1 MEMVEVNFKKIE
13 KKWQK
18 RWEKEKVFLV
28 KEDSKKKKFYS
39 LEMFPYPS
47 GSGLHMGHALN
58 YIIGDI
64 FARFKIMKGFN
75 VLHPMGYDALGLPAE
90 NAAIKVGTHPEEYT
104 KNSMMAFTKQ
114 LKLLGLSYDWSRMVD
129 TSNPG
134 YYKWDQWIF
143 LKMFESGLA
152 YQKESSVNWCP
163 ECNTVLANEQVVD
176 GKCWRHEDTKVEL
189 KSLKQWFL
197 KITDYADELLDKLDD
212 LNWPERTKN
221 MQKHWIGKSYGT
233 EIDFKVPTEISKV
246 VVVHGG
252 DLGSGKEVDKNW
264 FPWIKNELL
273 KKKIE
278 VRIPTMPIHVDA
290 TYSDWKKIFDKLE
303 INDRSVLV
311 GHSRGTAFLVRWL
324 GETKKKIKKLILV
337 APWKFADKKYKETF
351 YNFDV
356 DPSIKERVEEI
367 IIFTSNDE
375 ESAGKKS
382 LEAYK
387 NTLGGRVIELLN
399 HGHFTKE
406 DMNAEEFPE
415 LLSEIISGK
424 KWPVF
429 TTRPDTIYGV
439 TFVVVSPYHKE
450 IDKLVTK
457 EQKKEVNQFMN
468 KLKSVSEKDLVDLEK
483 EGAFTGSY
491 AINPINNE
499 EVPIYVGNFV
509 VADYGSGMVMA
520 VPAHDK
526 RDFEFAKKYGIKI
539 KIVIDPIEFELDE
552 KNLTEAYTESGT
564 LINSGN
570 FNGVP
575 NEKAKH
581 EISEFLSKKGLGRK
595 AINFRLKDWG
605 ISRQRYWG
613 TPIPIIYC
621 DSCGAVPV
629 PLKDLPVKLPKEV
642 KFGNGNPLLTN
653 EKWINIKCP
662 KCGKNGKRETDTMD
676 TFVNSSWYFLRY
688 TDSKNKKEIFN
699 KEKAV
704 YWNPV
709 DVYVGGAE
717 HACMHLIY
725 SRFYVKFLRDIGL
738 LNFDEPAKRL
748 FHQGMIHSE
757 GGSKMSKSKGNVV
770 DPLLVS
776 KKYGVDALRFFL
788 VSVASPDKD
797 FDWSET
803 GIQGS
808 FRFIKKIYDYF
819 DKFKEGKDS
828 EKISLKMNSSIKS
841 IGDYIENFD
850 YRKATI
856 ELRELFD
863 LISEE
868 EVLSKETL
876 QKFLKLMSPF
886 CPHLSEE
893 FWEKLGN
900 KNLITSSLWPEFKED
915 KIGKKSEENLSEKI
929 IENLS
934 GVLHKLESKG
944 DKISKVYFYVLPF
957 EIEKINKK
965 KLQEGFEK
973 EIFVYSVKD
982 DKKYDPEGRSKKA
995 RPGMPGFYF
1004 E

>member
-47 GSGLHMGHALN
+47 GSGLHIGHALN

-104 KNSMMAFTKQ
+104 KNSMRAFTKQ
-114 LKLLGLSYDWSRMVD
+114 LKLLGLSYDWSRMID

-233 EIDFKVPTEISKV
+233 EIDFKVN
-246 VVVHGG
+246 GQ
-252 DLGSGKEVDKNW
+252 
-264 FPWIKNELL
+264 
-273 KKKIE
+273 
-278 VRIPTMPIHVDA
+278 
-290 TYSDWKKIFDKLE
+290 
-303 INDRSVLV
+303 
-311 GHSRGTAFLVRWL
+311 
-324 GETKKKIKKLILV
+324 
-337 APWKFADKKYKETF
+337 
-351 YNFDV
+351 
-356 DPSIKERVEEI
+356 
-367 IIFTSNDE
+367 
-375 ESAGKKS
+375 
-382 LEAYK
+382 
-387 NTLGGRVIELLN
+387 
-399 HGHFTKE
+399 
-406 DMNAEEFPE
+406 
-415 LLSEIISGK
+415 

-570 FNGVP
+570 FNGIS

-699 KEKAV
+699 KEKVV

-934 GVLHKLESKG
+934 GVLHKLESNG
-944 DKISKVYFYVLPF
+944 NKISKVYFYVLPF

>member
-47 GSGLHMGHALN
+47 GSGLHIGHALN

-104 KNSMMAFTKQ
+104 KNSMRAFTKQ
-114 LKLLGLSYDWSRMVD
+114 LKLLGLSYDWSRMID

-233 EIDFKVPTEISKV
+233 EIDFKVN
-246 VVVHGG
+246 GQ
-252 DLGSGKEVDKNW
+252 
-264 FPWIKNELL
+264 
-273 KKKIE
+273 
-278 VRIPTMPIHVDA
+278 
-290 TYSDWKKIFDKLE
+290 
-303 INDRSVLV
+303 
-311 GHSRGTAFLVRWL
+311 
-324 GETKKKIKKLILV
+324 
-337 APWKFADKKYKETF
+337 
-351 YNFDV
+351 
-356 DPSIKERVEEI
+356 
-367 IIFTSNDE
+367 
-375 ESAGKKS
+375 
-382 LEAYK
+382 
-387 NTLGGRVIELLN
+387 
-399 HGHFTKE
+399 
-406 DMNAEEFPE
+406 
-415 LLSEIISGK
+415 

-570 FNGVP
+570 FNGIS

-613 TPIPIIYC
+613 TPIPIVYC

-699 KEKAV
+699 KEKVV

-934 GVLHKLESKG
+934 GVLHKLESNG
-944 DKISKVYFYVLPF
+944 NKISKVYFYVLPF

>member
-1 MEMVEVNFKKIE
+1 MVEVNFKKIE

-47 GSGLHMGHALN
+47 GSGLHIGHALN

-104 KNSMMAFTKQ
+104 KNSMRAFTKQ

-233 EIDFKVPTEISKV
+233 EIDFKVN
-246 VVVHGG
+246 GQ
-252 DLGSGKEVDKNW
+252 
-264 FPWIKNELL
+264 
-273 KKKIE
+273 
-278 VRIPTMPIHVDA
+278 
-290 TYSDWKKIFDKLE
+290 
-303 INDRSVLV
+303 
-311 GHSRGTAFLVRWL
+311 
-324 GETKKKIKKLILV
+324 
-337 APWKFADKKYKETF
+337 
-351 YNFDV
+351 
-356 DPSIKERVEEI
+356 
-367 IIFTSNDE
+367 
-375 ESAGKKS
+375 
-382 LEAYK
+382 
-387 NTLGGRVIELLN
+387 
-399 HGHFTKE
+399 
-406 DMNAEEFPE
+406 
-415 LLSEIISGK
+415 

-499 EVPIYVGNFV
+499 AVPIYVGNFV

-552 KNLTEAYTESGT
+552 KNLTEAYTESGI

-570 FNGVP
+570 FNGIS

-699 KEKAV
+699 KEKVV

-934 GVLHKLESKG
+934 GVLHKLESNG
-944 DKISKVYFYVLPF
+944 NKISKVYFYVLPF

>member
-1 MEMVEVNFKKIE
+1 MVEVNFKKIE

-47 GSGLHMGHALN
+47 GSGLHIGHALN

-104 KNSMMAFTKQ
+104 KNSMRAFTKQ

-233 EIDFKVPTEISKV
+233 EIDFKVN
-246 VVVHGG
+246 GQ
-252 DLGSGKEVDKNW
+252 
-264 FPWIKNELL
+264 
-273 KKKIE
+273 
-278 VRIPTMPIHVDA
+278 
-290 TYSDWKKIFDKLE
+290 
-303 INDRSVLV
+303 
-311 GHSRGTAFLVRWL
+311 
-324 GETKKKIKKLILV
+324 
-337 APWKFADKKYKETF
+337 
-351 YNFDV
+351 
-356 DPSIKERVEEI
+356 
-367 IIFTSNDE
+367 
-375 ESAGKKS
+375 
-382 LEAYK
+382 
-387 NTLGGRVIELLN
+387 
-399 HGHFTKE
+399 
-406 DMNAEEFPE
+406 
-415 LLSEIISGK
+415 

-499 EVPIYVGNFV
+499 AVPIYVGNFV

-570 FNGVP
+570 FNGIS

-699 KEKAV
+699 KEKVV

-934 GVLHKLESKG
+934 GVLHKLESNG
-944 DKISKVYFYVLPF
+944 NKISKVYFYVLPF

>member
-47 GSGLHMGHALN
+47 GSGLHIGHALN

-104 KNSMMAFTKQ
+104 KNSMRAFTKQ

-233 EIDFKVPTEISKV
+233 EIDFKVN
-246 VVVHGG
+246 GQ
-252 DLGSGKEVDKNW
+252 
-264 FPWIKNELL
+264 
-273 KKKIE
+273 
-278 VRIPTMPIHVDA
+278 
-290 TYSDWKKIFDKLE
+290 
-303 INDRSVLV
+303 
-311 GHSRGTAFLVRWL
+311 
-324 GETKKKIKKLILV
+324 
-337 APWKFADKKYKETF
+337 
-351 YNFDV
+351 
-356 DPSIKERVEEI
+356 
-367 IIFTSNDE
+367 
-375 ESAGKKS
+375 
-382 LEAYK
+382 
-387 NTLGGRVIELLN
+387 
-399 HGHFTKE
+399 
-406 DMNAEEFPE
+406 
-415 LLSEIISGK
+415 

-570 FNGVP
+570 FNGIS

-699 KEKAV
+699 KEKVV

-934 GVLHKLESKG
+934 GVLHKLESNG
-944 DKISKVYFYVLPF
+944 NKISKVYFYVLPF

>member
-47 GSGLHMGHALN
+47 GSGLHIGHALN

-104 KNSMMAFTKQ
+104 KNSMRAFTKQ

-233 EIDFKVPTEISKV
+233 EIDFKVN
-246 VVVHGG
+246 GQ
-252 DLGSGKEVDKNW
+252 
-264 FPWIKNELL
+264 
-273 KKKIE
+273 
-278 VRIPTMPIHVDA
+278 
-290 TYSDWKKIFDKLE
+290 
-303 INDRSVLV
+303 
-311 GHSRGTAFLVRWL
+311 
-324 GETKKKIKKLILV
+324 
-337 APWKFADKKYKETF
+337 
-351 YNFDV
+351 
-356 DPSIKERVEEI
+356 
-367 IIFTSNDE
+367 
-375 ESAGKKS
+375 
-382 LEAYK
+382 
-387 NTLGGRVIELLN
+387 
-399 HGHFTKE
+399 
-406 DMNAEEFPE
+406 
-415 LLSEIISGK
+415 

-552 KNLTEAYTESGT
+552 KNLTEAYTESGI

-570 FNGVP
+570 FNGIS

-699 KEKAV
+699 KEKVV

-934 GVLHKLESKG
+934 GVLHKLESNG
-944 DKISKVYFYVLPF
+944 NKISKVYFYVLPF

>member
-1 MEMVEVNFKKIE
+1 MVEVNFKKIE

-47 GSGLHMGHALN
+47 GSGLHIGHALN

-104 KNSMMAFTKQ
+104 KNSMRAFTKQ

-233 EIDFKVPTEISKV
+233 EIDFKVN
-246 VVVHGG
+246 GQ
-252 DLGSGKEVDKNW
+252 
-264 FPWIKNELL
+264 
-273 KKKIE
+273 
-278 VRIPTMPIHVDA
+278 
-290 TYSDWKKIFDKLE
+290 
-303 INDRSVLV
+303 
-311 GHSRGTAFLVRWL
+311 
-324 GETKKKIKKLILV
+324 
-337 APWKFADKKYKETF
+337 
-351 YNFDV
+351 
-356 DPSIKERVEEI
+356 
-367 IIFTSNDE
+367 
-375 ESAGKKS
+375 
-382 LEAYK
+382 
-387 NTLGGRVIELLN
+387 
-399 HGHFTKE
+399 
-406 DMNAEEFPE
+406 
-415 LLSEIISGK
+415 

-570 FNGVP
+570 FNGIS

-699 KEKAV
+699 KEKVV

-934 GVLHKLESKG
+934 GVLHKLESNG
-944 DKISKVYFYVLPF
+944 NKISKVYFYVLPF

>member
-47 GSGLHMGHALN
+47 GSGLHIGHALN

-104 KNSMMAFTKQ
+104 KNSMRAFTKQ
-114 LKLLGLSYDWSRMVD
+114 LKLLGLSYDWSRMID

-233 EIDFKVPTEISKV
+233 EIDFKVN
-246 VVVHGG
+246 GQ
-252 DLGSGKEVDKNW
+252 
-264 FPWIKNELL
+264 
-273 KKKIE
+273 
-278 VRIPTMPIHVDA
+278 
-290 TYSDWKKIFDKLE
+290 
-303 INDRSVLV
+303 
-311 GHSRGTAFLVRWL
+311 
-324 GETKKKIKKLILV
+324 
-337 APWKFADKKYKETF
+337 
-351 YNFDV
+351 
-356 DPSIKERVEEI
+356 
-367 IIFTSNDE
+367 
-375 ESAGKKS
+375 
-382 LEAYK
+382 
-387 NTLGGRVIELLN
+387 
-399 HGHFTKE
+399 
-406 DMNAEEFPE
+406 
-415 LLSEIISGK
+415 

-499 EVPIYVGNFV
+499 AVPIYVGNFV

-570 FNGVP
+570 FNGIS

-699 KEKAV
+699 KEKVV

-934 GVLHKLESKG
+934 GVLHKLESNG
-944 DKISKVYFYVLPF
+944 NKISKVYFYVLPF

>member
-47 GSGLHMGHALN
+47 GSGLHIGHALN

-104 KNSMMAFTKQ
+104 KNSMRAFTKQ
-114 LKLLGLSYDWSRMVD
+114 LKLLGLSYDWSRMID

-233 EIDFKVPTEISKV
+233 EIDFKVN
-246 VVVHGG
+246 GQ
-252 DLGSGKEVDKNW
+252 
-264 FPWIKNELL
+264 
-273 KKKIE
+273 
-278 VRIPTMPIHVDA
+278 
-290 TYSDWKKIFDKLE
+290 
-303 INDRSVLV
+303 
-311 GHSRGTAFLVRWL
+311 
-324 GETKKKIKKLILV
+324 
-337 APWKFADKKYKETF
+337 
-351 YNFDV
+351 
-356 DPSIKERVEEI
+356 
-367 IIFTSNDE
+367 
-375 ESAGKKS
+375 
-382 LEAYK
+382 
-387 NTLGGRVIELLN
+387 
-399 HGHFTKE
+399 
-406 DMNAEEFPE
+406 
-415 LLSEIISGK
+415 

-570 FNGVP
+570 FNGIS

-699 KEKAV
+699 KEKVV

-850 YRKATI
+850 YRKAII

-934 GVLHKLESKG
+934 GVLHKLESNG
-944 DKISKVYFYVLPF
+944 NKISKVYFYVLPF

>member
-47 GSGLHMGHALN
+47 GSGLHIGHALN

-104 KNSMMAFTKQ
+104 KNSMRAFTKQ

-233 EIDFKVPTEISKV
+233 EIDFKVN
-246 VVVHGG
+246 GQ
-252 DLGSGKEVDKNW
+252 
-264 FPWIKNELL
+264 
-273 KKKIE
+273 
-278 VRIPTMPIHVDA
+278 
-290 TYSDWKKIFDKLE
+290 
-303 INDRSVLV
+303 
-311 GHSRGTAFLVRWL
+311 
-324 GETKKKIKKLILV
+324 
-337 APWKFADKKYKETF
+337 
-351 YNFDV
+351 
-356 DPSIKERVEEI
+356 
-367 IIFTSNDE
+367 
-375 ESAGKKS
+375 
-382 LEAYK
+382 
-387 NTLGGRVIELLN
+387 
-399 HGHFTKE
+399 
-406 DMNAEEFPE
+406 
-415 LLSEIISGK
+415 

-499 EVPIYVGNFV
+499 AVPIYVGNFV

-570 FNGVP
+570 FNGIS

-613 TPIPIIYC
+613 TPIPIVYC

-699 KEKAV
+699 KEKVV

-934 GVLHKLESKG
+934 GVLHKLESNG
-944 DKISKVYFYVLPF
+944 NKISKVYFYVLPF

>member
-1 MEMVEVNFKKIE
+1 MVEVNFKKIE

-47 GSGLHMGHALN
+47 GSGLHIGHALN

-104 KNSMMAFTKQ
+104 KNSMRAFTKQ
-114 LKLLGLSYDWSRMVD
+114 LKLLGLSYDWSRMID

-233 EIDFKVPTEISKV
+233 EIDFKVN
-246 VVVHGG
+246 GQ
-252 DLGSGKEVDKNW
+252 
-264 FPWIKNELL
+264 
-273 KKKIE
+273 
-278 VRIPTMPIHVDA
+278 
-290 TYSDWKKIFDKLE
+290 
-303 INDRSVLV
+303 
-311 GHSRGTAFLVRWL
+311 
-324 GETKKKIKKLILV
+324 
-337 APWKFADKKYKETF
+337 
-351 YNFDV
+351 
-356 DPSIKERVEEI
+356 
-367 IIFTSNDE
+367 
-375 ESAGKKS
+375 
-382 LEAYK
+382 
-387 NTLGGRVIELLN
+387 
-399 HGHFTKE
+399 
-406 DMNAEEFPE
+406 
-415 LLSEIISGK
+415 

-570 FNGVP
+570 FNGIS

-613 TPIPIIYC
+613 TPIPIVYC

-699 KEKAV
+699 KEKVV

-934 GVLHKLESKG
+934 GVLHKLESNG
-944 DKISKVYFYVLPF
+944 NKISKVYFYVLPF

>member
-47 GSGLHMGHALN
+47 GSGLHIGHALN

-104 KNSMMAFTKQ
+104 KNSMRAFTKQ

-233 EIDFKVPTEISKV
+233 EIDFKVN
-246 VVVHGG
+246 GQ
-252 DLGSGKEVDKNW
+252 
-264 FPWIKNELL
+264 
-273 KKKIE
+273 
-278 VRIPTMPIHVDA
+278 
-290 TYSDWKKIFDKLE
+290 
-303 INDRSVLV
+303 
-311 GHSRGTAFLVRWL
+311 
-324 GETKKKIKKLILV
+324 
-337 APWKFADKKYKETF
+337 
-351 YNFDV
+351 
-356 DPSIKERVEEI
+356 
-367 IIFTSNDE
+367 
-375 ESAGKKS
+375 
-382 LEAYK
+382 
-387 NTLGGRVIELLN
+387 
-399 HGHFTKE
+399 
-406 DMNAEEFPE
+406 
-415 LLSEIISGK
+415 

-499 EVPIYVGNFV
+499 AVPIYVGNFV

-552 KNLTEAYTESGT
+552 KNLTEAYTESGI

-570 FNGVP
+570 FNGIS

-613 TPIPIIYC
+613 TPIPIVYC

-699 KEKAV
+699 KEKVV

-934 GVLHKLESKG
+934 GVLHKLESNG
-944 DKISKVYFYVLPF
+944 NKISKVYFYVLPF

>member
-47 GSGLHMGHALN
+47 GSGLHIGHALN

-104 KNSMMAFTKQ
+104 KNSMRAFTKQ

-233 EIDFKVPTEISKV
+233 EIDFKVN
-246 VVVHGG
+246 GQ
-252 DLGSGKEVDKNW
+252 
-264 FPWIKNELL
+264 
-273 KKKIE
+273 
-278 VRIPTMPIHVDA
+278 
-290 TYSDWKKIFDKLE
+290 
-303 INDRSVLV
+303 
-311 GHSRGTAFLVRWL
+311 
-324 GETKKKIKKLILV
+324 
-337 APWKFADKKYKETF
+337 
-351 YNFDV
+351 
-356 DPSIKERVEEI
+356 
-367 IIFTSNDE
+367 
-375 ESAGKKS
+375 
-382 LEAYK
+382 
-387 NTLGGRVIELLN
+387 
-399 HGHFTKE
+399 
-406 DMNAEEFPE
+406 
-415 LLSEIISGK
+415 

-552 KNLTEAYTESGT
+552 KNLTEAYTESGI

-570 FNGVP
+570 FNGIS

-699 KEKAV
+699 KEKVV

-900 KNLITSSLWPEFKED
+900 KDLITSSLWPEFKED

-934 GVLHKLESKG
+934 GVLHKLESNG
-944 DKISKVYFYVLPF
+944 NKISKVYFYVLPF

>member
-47 GSGLHMGHALN
+47 GSGLHIGHALN

-104 KNSMMAFTKQ
+104 KNSMRAFTKQ

-233 EIDFKVPTEISKV
+233 EIDFKVN
-246 VVVHGG
+246 GQ
-252 DLGSGKEVDKNW
+252 
-264 FPWIKNELL
+264 
-273 KKKIE
+273 
-278 VRIPTMPIHVDA
+278 
-290 TYSDWKKIFDKLE
+290 
-303 INDRSVLV
+303 
-311 GHSRGTAFLVRWL
+311 
-324 GETKKKIKKLILV
+324 
-337 APWKFADKKYKETF
+337 
-351 YNFDV
+351 
-356 DPSIKERVEEI
+356 
-367 IIFTSNDE
+367 
-375 ESAGKKS
+375 
-382 LEAYK
+382 
-387 NTLGGRVIELLN
+387 
-399 HGHFTKE
+399 
-406 DMNAEEFPE
+406 
-415 LLSEIISGK
+415 

-499 EVPIYVGNFV
+499 AVPIYVGNFV

-570 FNGVP
+570 FNGIS

-699 KEKAV
+699 KEKVV

-934 GVLHKLESKG
+934 GVLHKLESNG
-944 DKISKVYFYVLPF
+944 NKISKVYFYVLPF